1 MKFQSKRSKFV
12 GISLIVT
19 LFLLVGAYAQ
29 HTCAQVRGIKTQPPN
44 PIASSDLKSR
54 LGSRLITE
62 ASPELAWFNIT
73 DWMYLLNHSE
83 PQSPEGVLAHV
94 VASIFTRDTG
104 ALASKMGKSSIHYGL
119 DRWLTEKGKQN
130 KNKLAILDTSSPW
143 PSTLTVARAQS
154 SANGMQRTYWLEGT
168 ARTSEAGVFY
178 PIEFSIQLVKD
189 SQGKWL
195 ANDFEVIPQQWE
207 RRERDNFCES
217 SC

>member
-1 MKFQSKRSKFV
+1 MQFKSRPYRFV
-12 GISLIVT
+12 GLSLIAT
-19 LFLLVGAYAQ
+19 LLVLVGAYAQ

-54 LGSRLITE
+54 LGSRLINE

-73 DWMYLLNHSE
+73 DWMYLLNRSE
-83 PQSPEGVLAHV
+83 PQSPERVLAHV

-119 DRWLTEKGKQN
+119 DRWLTENGKQN
-130 KNKLAILDTSSPW
+130 KKKLATLDTSSPW
-143 PSTLTVARAQS
+143 PYTLTVARAQS

-168 ARTSEAGVFY
+168 ARTSEPGVFY
-178 PIEFSIQLVKD
+178 PIEFSIELVKD
-189 SQGKWL
+189 AQGQWL

-207 RRERDNFCES
+207 RR
-217 SC
+217 